1 MPSFRDCTMLL
12 EGGGGGQQSQAQ
24 PPTQATDSAGT
35 MLSTLRSSTPT
46 G

>member
-1 MPSFRDCTMLL
+1 MLSFRDCATLL
-12 EGGGGGQQSQAQ
+12 EGGGRQQSQGQ

-35 MLSTLRSSTPT
+35 MLSTLRSPTPT

>member
-1 MPSFRDCTMLL
+1 MLSFRDCATLL
-12 EGGGGGQQSQAQ
+12 EGGGGRQQSQGQ

-35 MLSTLRSSTPT
+35 MLSTLRSPTPT